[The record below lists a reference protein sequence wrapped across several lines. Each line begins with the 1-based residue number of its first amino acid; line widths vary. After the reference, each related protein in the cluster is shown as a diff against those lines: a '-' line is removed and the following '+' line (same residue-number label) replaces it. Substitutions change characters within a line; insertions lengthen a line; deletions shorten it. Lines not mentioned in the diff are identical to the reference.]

1 MKTRVI
7 RTTLLEL
14 VQRIQDYAECDDEV
28 VAVVAFLVDTGR
40 VRLAGNFAGRRIALA
55 IAA

>member
-1 MKTRVI
+1 MKTRII

-14 VQRIQDYAECDDEV
+14 VQRIQDCARSDDEV
-28 VAVVAFLVDTGR
+28 VAVVTYLVNTRR

-55 IAA
+55 HAA